1 MVSSF
6 SCASAG
12 FELLDKSFCVS
23 GCSPLSLTSFAIR
36 SDNGFKSI
44 PVDESSLDAFFS
56 CFDLVDSRIHA
67 DFDSFAGSSFLMSDE
82 IICDTLDELS
92 VASFF
97 VFRDRRNHTLSP
109 LDVDLSVLLPFF
121 VLKAAPMKKMD
132 VSGWPQQ

>member
-82 IICDTLDELS
+82 LS